1 MAQFK
6 YDLKF
11 GQDGEGLVKNL
22 ISSTDCLTVEVKRDR
37 VVSET
42 RNIAIEVSYKQAPSG
57 LMTTEAEWWAFLLSG
72 DNYNDEIVI
81 LIKTERLKEIVSEY
95 RELHGTMRGGDGY
108 QAELVLLP
116 LPKILDEV

>member
-42 RNIAIEVSYKQAPSG
+42 GNIAIEVSYKQAPSG

-95 RELHGTMRGGDGY
+95 RKLHGTMRGGDGY